1 MLTLSEFTSPLGL
14 LSVAECK
21 ERILAVHFG
30 TTDSLLEVHP
40 ELGERPCRIE
50 APLGRAGQSLRSYLE
65 GRIGEPHAKVDLTLV
80 KSEFDRLVLKRL
92 YRTRRG
98 QTISYAELAEA
109 VGRPHAARAVGG
121 AMRRN
126 PLPILVPC
134 HRVLRAGGE
143 LGHYTGGVDKKIWLL
158 GFEGL
163 ELSPSASGEVERSR
177 VVPAA

>member
-1 MLTLSEFTSPLGL
+1 MLTLAEFESPLGL

-30 TTDSLLEVHP
+30 GTESLVGYHP
-40 ELGERPCRIE
+40 ELLARPCRTE
-50 APLGRAGQSLRSYLE
+50 APLGPAGRNLRSYLE
-65 GRIGEPHAKVDLTLV
+65 GRTLEHHAKVDLTLV
-80 KSEFDRLVLKRL
+80 KSEFDRAVLKRL

-109 VGRPHAARAVGG
+109 VGKPQAARAVGG

-143 LGHYTGGVDKKIWLL
+143 LGHYTGGVEKKIWLL
-158 GFEGL
+158 EFEGFAL
-163 ELSPSASGEVERSR
+163 AREGITDIGRAR
-177 VVPAA
+177 VTPAA